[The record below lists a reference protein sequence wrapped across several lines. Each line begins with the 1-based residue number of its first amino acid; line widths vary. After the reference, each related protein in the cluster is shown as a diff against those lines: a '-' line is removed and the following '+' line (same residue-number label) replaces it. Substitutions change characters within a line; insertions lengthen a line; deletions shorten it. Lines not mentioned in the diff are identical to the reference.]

1 LRGAAAR
8 AAVREQDRLLGG
20 GVPSICRGC

>member
-1 LRGAAAR
+1 VAR
-8 AAVREQDRLLGG
+8 AAVRERGQPIDR